1 MARTPSSRRWLQE
14 HHADPFVQ
22 KARAAGLRSRAAFK
36 LMDLDR
42 RYGLIRAGSRV
53 VDLGAAPG
61 GWSQWAAQRVGPRG
75 RVVAVDI
82 LPMSAVAGVSF
93 IQGDF
98 REESVREAVR
108 EALGGL
114 AADLV
119 LSDMAP
125 NLSGI
130 RAVDQARSIELVELA
145 LELARATLTPGGAFL
160 AKVFQGEGLEEL
172 LRSIRTDFAA
182 LERRKPEASRARSR
196 ELYVLARGYAGV

>member
-1 MARTPSSRRWLQE
+1 MS
-14 HHADPFVQ
+14 FV
-22 KARAAGLRSRAAFK
+22 
-36 LMDLDR
+36 
-42 RYGLIRAGSRV
+42 
-53 VDLGAAPG
+53 
-61 GWSQWAAQRVGPRG
+61 
-75 RVVAVDI
+75 
-82 LPMSAVAGVSF
+82 
-93 IQGDF
+93 QGDF
-98 REESVREAVR
+98 REESVRETVR

-130 RAVDQARSIELVELA
+130 QAVDQARSIELVELA
-145 LELARATLTPGGAFL
+145 LDFARATLAPGGAFL

-172 LRSIRTDFAA
+172 LRSIRADFAA

>member
-1 MARTPSSRRWLQE
+1 M
-14 HHADPFVQ
+14 
-22 KARAAGLRSRAAFK
+22 
-36 LMDLDR
+36 
-42 RYGLIRAGSRV
+42 
-53 VDLGAAPG
+53 
-61 GWSQWAAQRVGPRG
+61 
-75 RVVAVDI
+75 AVDI

-93 IQGDF
+93 VQGDF
-98 REESVREAVR
+98 REESVRETVR

-130 RAVDQARSIELVELA
+130 QAVDQARSIELVELA
-145 LELARATLTPGGAFL
+145 LDFARATLAPDGAFL

>member
-22 KARAAGLRSRAAFK
+22 KARAEGLRSRAAFK

-93 IQGDF
+93 VQGDF
-98 REESVREAVR
+98 REESVRETVR

-130 RAVDQARSIELVELA
+130 QAVDQARSIELVELA
-145 LELARATLTPGGAFL
+145 LDFARATLAPDGAFL
-160 AKVFQGEGLEEL
+160 AKVFQDERLEEL

>member
-1 MARTPSSRRWLQE
+1 M
-14 HHADPFVQ
+14 
-22 KARAAGLRSRAAFK
+22 
-36 LMDLDR
+36 
-42 RYGLIRAGSRV
+42 GS
-53 VDLGAAPG
+53 
-61 GWSQWAAQRVGPRG
+61 
-75 RVVAVDI
+75 VVAVDI

-93 IQGDF
+93 VQGDF
-98 REESVREAVR
+98 REESVRETVR

-130 RAVDQARSIELVELA
+130 QAVDQARSIELVELA
-145 LELARATLTPGGAFL
+145 LDFARATLAPGGAFL

-172 LRSIRTDFAA
+172 LRSIRADFAA

>member
-1 MARTPSSRRWLQE
+1 M
-14 HHADPFVQ
+14 
-22 KARAAGLRSRAAFK
+22 
-36 LMDLDR
+36 
-42 RYGLIRAGSRV
+42 
-53 VDLGAAPG
+53 
-61 GWSQWAAQRVGPRG
+61 
-75 RVVAVDI
+75 VAVDL
-82 LPMSAVAGVSF
+82 LPMGTVAGVSF

-114 AADLV
+114 SADLV

-145 LELARATLTPGGAFL
+145 LEFARATLAPGGAFL

-182 LERRKPEASRARSR
+182 LERRKPEASRTRSR
-196 ELYVLARGYAGV
+196 EFYVLARGYAGV